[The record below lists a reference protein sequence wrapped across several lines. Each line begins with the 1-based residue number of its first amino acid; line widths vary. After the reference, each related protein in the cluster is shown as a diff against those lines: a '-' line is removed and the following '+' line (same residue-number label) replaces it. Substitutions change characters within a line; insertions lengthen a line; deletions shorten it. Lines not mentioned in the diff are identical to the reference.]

1 MRLKALTRAL
11 LVMSLLAL
19 PTMQASAEQGSVI
32 GPGKHSCAEF
42 IAVVD
47 GNWSHPLNALHFH
60 GYIAW
65 AQGMIS
71 GHNQNSD
78 TTAIMPNAD
87 ELKMALVDHCRD
99 NPDAHFS
106 EAVGT
111 FFEK

>member
-1 MRLKALTRAL
+1 MRLKVLTKAL
-11 LVMSLLAL
+11 LVMSLLVL
-19 PTMQASAEQGSVI
+19 PTVRASAEQDSVI
-32 GPGKHSCAEF
+32 GPGKQSCTDF
-42 IAVVD
+42 ITVVD

-78 TTAIMPNAD
+78 ASAIMPNAD
-87 ELKMALVDHCRD
+87 ELKMVLVDYCRD
-99 NPDAHFS
+99 NPDTRFS
-106 EAVGT
+106 EAVSI